1 MHFSIS
7 FIRLLTLVLAGAAA
21 AVDASGAAVVV
32 ADDLIFT
39 SGFVATLGES
49 LEALVAT
56 KDVVEEAFERKTRHV
71 MNSFNDCTWVF
82 WFNFTFLSVDAQ
94 TTRS

>member
-21 AVDASGAAVVV
+21 AVVGIGAAVVV
-32 ADDLIFT
+32 ADVFIFT
-39 SGFVATLGES
+39 SGFVASLGES

-71 MNSFNDCTWVF
+71 MNSFKDCTWFF
-82 WFNFTFLSVDAQ
+82 WLNFTFLSVDDQ
-94 TTRS
+94 TTLS